1 MRLIVYKQW
10 IKASRRF
17 ESRKMVKLDVIQTSV
32 ISALTPYFSQ
42 IYKWNTRSFHLEG
55 CLTTSFNLCT
65 IVSKWLAFVF
75 DTMRVLLEIS
85 RFCFVSARTKKQI
98 TFIKNYQPKYLRQK
112 RMDSYFNIL
121 QLTGLLR
128 LDSNSNFT
136 KLHYLFI
143 VQREKIENGP
153 MGLGK
158 VSYHLSQDR
167 RIVLRPYS

>member
-1 MRLIVYKQW
+1 
-10 IKASRRF
+10 
-17 ESRKMVKLDVIQTSV
+17 MVKLDVIQTSV

-98 TFIKNYQPKYLRQK
+98 TFIKNYQPKYLRHRSEWILILTSFNWRACSGWIQIQISQNFIIIHSSK
-112 RMDSYFNIL
+112 RKNWKR
-121 QLTGLLR
+121 T
-128 LDSNSNFT
+128 
-136 KLHYLFI
+136 H
-143 VQREKIENGP
+143 GP
-153 MGLGK
+153 W
-158 VSYHLSQDR
+158 
-167 RIVLRPYS
+167 

>member
-1 MRLIVYKQW
+1 MDTAIVLTAHQQLNVLNRLWAEKKKWFSKPFDHNQIVRLIVYKQW

-85 RFCFVSARTKKQI
+85 RFCFVFCPHISLHCSKESNL
-98 TFIKNYQPKYLRQK
+98 FSFPRQ
-112 RMDSYFNIL
+112 L
-121 QLTGLLR
+121 
-128 LDSNSNFT
+128 
-136 KLHYLFI
+136 
-143 VQREKIENGP
+143 
-153 MGLGK
+153 
-158 VSYHLSQDR
+158 
-167 RIVLRPYS
+167 